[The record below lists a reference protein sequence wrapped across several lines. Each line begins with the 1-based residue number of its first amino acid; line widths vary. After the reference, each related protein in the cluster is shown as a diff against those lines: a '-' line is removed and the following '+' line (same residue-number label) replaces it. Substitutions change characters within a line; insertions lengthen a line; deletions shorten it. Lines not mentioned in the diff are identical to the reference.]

1 MWRCQGRKLKIL
13 QLDQHL
19 IEPLSL
25 DMHIDYLNAGS
36 PYILNLASLVGRC
49 QASIVGY

>member
-1 MWRCQGRKLKIL
+1 MWKYQGYKHKIL

-25 DMHIDYLNAGS
+25 DMPIDYLNAGC
-36 PYILNLASLVGRC
+36 PYTLNLASLVKD
-49 QASIVGY
+49 IKP